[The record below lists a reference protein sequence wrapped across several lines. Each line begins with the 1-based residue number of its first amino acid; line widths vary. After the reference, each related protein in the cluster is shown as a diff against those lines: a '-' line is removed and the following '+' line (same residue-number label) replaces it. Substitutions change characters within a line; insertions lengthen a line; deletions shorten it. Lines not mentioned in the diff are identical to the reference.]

1 VLREFTKM
9 LSIAQRRFASRF
21 SIIGVFILVISQ
33 VTQAANVPMIN
44 FEDPLELSEWR
55 VVNDTVMG
63 GRSRAGMEIIDGSAF
78 FYGIVSLR
86 NNGGFASV
94 RRQLELPKL
103 SDDALVRIRVV
114 GDGNTYQLRFR
125 MNGYYDGVSYSASFT
140 TQKGELSEHIFSLN
154 EFKAGFRGRRVIDAP
169 SLTWSDVRQV
179 ALMISDKQEGKFKLL
194 VDSIAWLEQA

>member
-1 VLREFTKM
+1 
-9 LSIAQRRFASRF
+9 
-21 SIIGVFILVISQ
+21 
-33 VTQAANVPMIN
+33 MIN
-44 FEDPLELSEWR
+44 FEDPSEISEWR

-94 RRQLELPKL
+94 RRSLELPKL
-103 SDDALVRIRVV
+103 SKDALVRIRVV

-125 MNGYYDGVSYSASFT
+125 MDGYYDGVSYSASFT
-140 TQKGELSEHIFSLN
+140 TQEGELSEHVFSLS
-154 EFKAGFRGRRVIDAP
+154 EFKAGFRGRRIIDAP

-179 ALMISDKQEGKFKLL
+179 ALMIADKQEGKFKLL
-194 VDSIAWLEQA
+194 VDSIAWFEQA